1 MTQPSRTQLVAAL
14 VATAQE
20 ARVACGGTPETW
32 GAGPISQAPH
42 PGYCNCHGTG
52 TIQPP
57 LAAAIV
63 TAFTVECECLSTGG
77 DVSAYAFG
85 LMCRK
90 CMIHRGEHG
99 DWCRCNG
106 TGRVSRDV
114 DTWPIG
120 AVAGAI
126 ATAWTNGSGG
136 KSLCKFV
143 ADGDGWRFDIHP
155 NNVHTYFDE
164 AVTYWSTGPGAN
176 PDTAA
181 VNAVMRALEATE

>member
-14 VATAQE
+14 VALARE
-20 ARVACGGTPETW
+20 ARVACD
-32 GAGPISQAPH
+32 
-42 PGYCNCHGTG
+42 CDCHRDPSALRCSLCRCLNR

-77 DVSAYAFG
+77 DVSAYAFD

-90 CMIHRGEHG
+90 CMSHRGEHG

-106 TGRVSRDV
+106 TGRVVANV

-120 AVAGAI
+120 AVYGVLH
-126 ATAWTNGSGG
+126 NVMS
-136 KSLCKFV
+136 V
-143 ADGDGWRFDIHP
+143 DGWNMDAQRFDDGEWL
-155 NNVHTYFDE
+155 VTVAGEWFDQ
-164 AVTYWSTGPGAN
+164 ATD

-181 VNAVMRALEATE
+181 VNAVMRVLGATE